1 VKVINA
7 IYNFIVGDWII
18 LSGIVLA
25 VLVLALIHYAIPALS
40 SFSGLLL
47 IVASL
52 LALVMTLSREAYS
65 QHRH

>member
-40 SFSGLLL
+40 PFSGFIL

-52 LALVMTLSREAYS
+52 LVLIVTLSREAYS

>member
-1 VKVINA
+1 MKVINA

-25 VLVLALIHYAIPALS
+25 VLVLALIHYAIPVLS
-40 SFSGLLL
+40 PFSGIILIAAALLVL
-47 IVASL
+47 IV
-52 LALVMTLSREAYS
+52 TLSREAYS

>member
-1 VKVINA
+1 VKVINT

-25 VLVLALIHYAIPALS
+25 MLVLALIHYTIPVLS
-40 SFSGLLL
+40 PFSGLIL
-47 IVASL
+47 IVA
-52 LALVMTLSREAYS
+52 ALVVLIVTLSREAYS